1 MDAGADVNASAAD
14 TGAAD
19 ADAADSDAADADAAG
34 ADGADDA
41 DIENEAGGRPMV
53 KGVDGEAE
61 AHVLNR

>member
-14 TGAAD
+14 TGAAEAD
-19 ADAADSDAADADAAG
+19 AADAADSDAADADA
-34 ADGADDA
+34 ADDA

>member
-14 TGAAD
+14 TGAAE
-19 ADAADSDAADADAAG
+19 ADAADADAADT
-34 ADGADDA
+34 DGADDA